1 MSKKDKVLVVDDDPD
16 IRELLSQSLSSELFD
31 VLLSENGEEALNMVD
46 QDKPDL
52 IILDIM
58 MPGIDG
64 LEVCRRLKENPQTNT
79 IPVLML
85 TAKSGVGDK
94 IEGFVTGAEEYI
106 AKPFDPM
113 NVEARVA
120 TILRRVKR
128 EKAKLQAGGHPT
140 KNGNDN

>member
-1 MSKKDKVLVVDDDPD
+1 MARKDRVLIVDDDPD
-16 IRELLSQSLSSELFD
+16 IRELLSQSLSNDMFD
-31 VLLSENGEEALNMVD
+31 ILLAKNGDEAILIVNE
-46 QDKPDL
+46 QRPDL
-52 IILDIM
+52 IVLDIM

-64 LEVCRRLKENPQTNT
+64 LEVCRRLKENPETSS

-106 AKPFDPM
+106 TKPFDPM
-113 NVEARVA
+113 TVEARVS

-128 EKAKLQAGGHPT
+128 EKAKTQNIAQNL
-140 KNGNDN
+140 KK

>member
-1 MSKKDKVLVVDDDPD
+1 MSKKDRILIVDDDPD
-16 IRELLSQSLSSELFD
+16 IRELLSQSLNSDLFEIA
-31 VLLSENGEEALNMVD
+31 LAENGEETLRMVG
-46 QDKPDL
+46 QQKPDL

-64 LEVCRRLKENPQTNT
+64 LEVCRRLKENPATSN

-106 AKPFDPM
+106 TKPFDPM

-128 EKAKLQAGGHPT
+128 ERAKFQTGVQST
-140 KNGNDN
+140 KKDGVV